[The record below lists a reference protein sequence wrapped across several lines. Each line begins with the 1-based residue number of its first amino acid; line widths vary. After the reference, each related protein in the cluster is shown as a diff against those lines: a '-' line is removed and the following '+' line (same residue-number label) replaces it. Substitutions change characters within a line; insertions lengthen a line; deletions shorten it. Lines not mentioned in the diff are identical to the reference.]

1 MSNVMI
7 NLFISA
13 SSSGRWSTCWY

>member
-1 MSNVMI
+1 MSNVLP